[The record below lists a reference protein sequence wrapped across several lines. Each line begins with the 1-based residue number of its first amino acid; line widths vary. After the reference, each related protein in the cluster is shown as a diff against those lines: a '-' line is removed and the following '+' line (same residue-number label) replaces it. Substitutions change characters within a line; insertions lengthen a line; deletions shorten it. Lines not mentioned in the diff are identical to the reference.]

1 MLFSPDGKMVVSTNN
16 DKTVTRWD
24 VESATPLE
32 TLRGHSN
39 FVQQPVFS
47 PDGETLYTVSHDGT
61 AIAWD
66 LTGDRRLGRPFTFTH
81 DRRFS
86 KTGFD
91 GHPGRLSPDGRLIAV
106 GLKERGVALWDARQ
120 LTPVGAPLLDTGG
133 EVKSLDFS
141 PDGKTLAAVTET
153 MLTLWDVGSRSR
165 LHEPLYAGHP
175 SWVLAVGFSPDG
187 ATLATASSDL
197 GLRFW
202 DVATGDSLD
211 APGFDAS
218 ASDIAFSADGAM
230 IASGSALWSRGGLGC
245 GHTHVDRHVRRHA
258 SPTPSHS
265 APTGTCWRSV
275 ATDESYASG
284 TSAPGSSSTSSTRA
298 VTERSPSSSALM
310 AGLSQSPDSSLP
322 RLSGTLRAEPR
333 SARRSPP
340 GTAGR

>member
-1 MLFSPDGKMVVSTNN
+1 MLFSPDGKMVVATNR

-81 DRRFS
+81 DRTFS
-86 KTGFD
+86 TTGFD

-106 GLKERGVALWDARQ
+106 GLKEQGVALWDARQ

-133 EVKSLDFS
+133 EVKSLAFS

-197 GLRFW
+197 GLQTLGR
-202 DVATGDSLD
+202 GNRRQ
-211 APGFDAS
+211 
-218 ASDIAFSADGAM
+218 
-230 IASGSALWSRGGLGC
+230 SR
-245 GHTHVDRHVRRHA
+245 
-258 SPTPSHS
+258 
-265 APTGTCWRSV
+265 
-275 ATDESYASG
+275 
-284 TSAPGSSSTSSTRA
+284 
-298 VTERSPSSSALM
+298 
-310 AGLSQSPDSSLP
+310 
-322 RLSGTLRAEPR
+322 
-333 SARRSPP
+333 
-340 GTAGR
+340 